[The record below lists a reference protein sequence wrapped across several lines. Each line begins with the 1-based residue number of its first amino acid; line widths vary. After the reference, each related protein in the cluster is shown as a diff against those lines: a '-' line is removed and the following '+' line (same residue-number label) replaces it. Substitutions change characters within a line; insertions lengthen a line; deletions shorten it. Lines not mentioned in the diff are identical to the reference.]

1 MSKQPYFRVGE
12 VVMYIPWNSD
22 STYIPKKA
30 RILGIN
36 EGVTKHYGEEWN
48 CYSIEYIGEVP
59 KMMKR
64 KENNILEYV
73 FHSIPLQ
80 RLL

>member
-1 MSKQPYFRVGE
+1 MIKKPYFRVGE
-12 VVMYIPWNSD
+12 VVMYIPWNSP

-30 RILGIN
+30 RIVGIN
-36 EGVTKHYGEEWN
+36 ERIAIHYGEKWN
-48 CYSIEYIGEVP
+48 SYSIEYIGEVP

-73 FHSIPLQ
+73 FHPIPLQ
-80 RLL
+80 RIL